1 MPKRPRPYPESEA
14 VPTFRIFRKTFIFL
28 ETLSR
33 KTDLYHFYHILITM
47 SSQYQSV
54 HLKARPT
61 SEIVAGETFEV
72 KSNAAPKESDLK
84 DGQVIFRSLYLSLD
98 PAMRGW
104 LNGMSSTDVKIQDT
118 RSYVPPVQI
127 GEIMRGVAIGT
138 VEASKSDKFPVGTL
152 ATGFVGWT
160 ELAVVEEK
168 ALERVDLPSN
178 GRTTDALGVLGM
190 TGLTAYF
197 GIIEVGQVKE
207 GDFVVVSGAAGATGS
222 VVAQIAKLKGAKVL
236 GLAGSDDK
244 VSWLKND
251 LGLDEALNY
260 KDADFTKKFRD
271 ATKYAI
277 AKKELAQWLAE
288 GKLQR
293 KETVIEG
300 GLGKAEQGL
309 RDLYKGVNT
318 GKLLVEV
325 SKGKDGKARL

>member
-1 MPKRPRPYPESEA
+1 
-14 VPTFRIFRKTFIFL
+14 
-28 ETLSR
+28 
-33 KTDLYHFYHILITM
+33 M

-104 LNGMSSTDVKIQDT
+104 LNDT

-244 VSWLKND
+244 VSCDYNSASPRGLKNYMMIISMRIRMQGFIVFD
-251 LGLDEALNY
+251 F
-260 KDADFTKKFRD
+260 AD
-271 ATKYAI
+271 KYAV
-277 AKKELAQWLAE
+277 ARKELAQWLAE